1 MCRKLESAS
10 GGECCYNGPERF
22 KCCYNEPDTDK
33 THLLESSRRKEQGE
47 PGSRG
52 AECEKGEAGEADQEE
67 LGKQFDFY
75 LRANETLF
83 RQGEIRMLLAAPG
96 RAREEVGLCWEV
108 MAVVQAGVFGSLDLS
123 DVRRNGAKWMA

>member
-10 GGECCYNGPERF
+10 EGECCYNGPERF
-22 KCCYNEPDTDK
+22 KCYNEPDTDK

-108 MAVVQAGVFGSLDLS
+108 MAVVQAG
-123 DVRRNGAKWMA
+123 